1 MCESVC
7 VIVYISVREWGV
19 HENGCVLVCMG
30 VCGASV
36 LVCVRVCENVIVYV
50 LVSVL
55 VCGGVV

>member
-1 MCESVC
+1 M
-7 VIVYISVREWGV
+7 

-50 LVSVL
+50 LVSCQCVGVL
-55 VCGGVV
+55 YECICVR